1 VGNATRVSPRELWF
15 GKNDVL
21 DQTHRG
27 LRTPDETGWGAA
39 SSLGCVL
46 RLHGPGYLIRQFEA
60 GVSNGDDEGSVRL
73 PAANVDAAQIFD
85 TWAGVLPAGE
95 FRKWC
100 IEPSASIV
108 AAVPKEECSASSS
121 GEATYAYTITGA
133 LQPLARVSRTM
144 RPGAVE
150 RAVCTEEGALR

>member
-1 VGNATRVSPRELWF
+1 LGF

-27 LRTPDETGWGAA
+27 RRTPDETGWGAA

-46 RLHGPGYLIRQFEA
+46 RLHGYLIRQFEA

-108 AAVPKEECSASSS
+108 AAVRKKNVRHPRAARPPTPTRSRARCSAWGACLTDDAAGS
-121 GEATYAYTITGA
+121 GGA
-133 LQPLARVSRTM
+133 RGLH
-144 RPGAVE
+144 
-150 RAVCTEEGALR
+150 